1 MWISGLCIATV
12 SVSHCVQARRRYK
25 SRHFPRI
32 THTAAIHPPVLLNL
46 SVATPGDSSAEILP
60 MQIPHPSLQASV
72 GLGLRRGLMK
82 DLQAARTGDFDF
94 LEVAP
99 ENWIG
104 VGGAHGAALRELA
117 ERYPLSCHGLSLSL
131 GGSTPLDVGFLR
143 EVRTF
148 LDQHKVPLYSEHLSY
163 CSDDGHLYD
172 LLPLPFTEE
181 AVHHVAARIRQ
192 AQDILGRRLAVEN
205 VSYYAAPRQD
215 MDEVTFTNAVLREAD
230 CDLLLDVNNVYVNS
244 INHGFDPQ
252 TFLAAIEPGRVVGMH
267 VAGHFDES
275 DTLKID
281 THGASVKPVV
291 WSLLADAYA
300 RFGAQPTLLERD
312 FNFPAF
318 SELVAELQTIRRLQI
333 EGGPRG

>member
-1 MWISGLCIATV
+1 MQTPHV
-12 SVSHCVQARRRYK
+12 SRQ
-25 SRHFPRI
+25 P
-32 THTAAIHPPVLLNL
+32 
-46 SVATPGDSSAEILP
+46 
-60 MQIPHPSLQASV
+60 SV
-72 GLGLRRGLMK
+72 GLGLRRGLLK
-82 DLQAARTGDFDF
+82 DLQAAPAGDFDF

-131 GGSTPLDVGFLR
+131 GGPAPLDCSFLQ
-143 EVRTF
+143 EVRVF
-148 LDQHKVPLYSEHLSY
+148 LDDHRVGHYSEHLSY

-192 AQDILGRRLAVEN
+192 SQDILGRRLAVEN

-230 CDLLLDVNNVYVNS
+230 CDLLLDVNNVYVNA

-252 TFLAAIEPGRVVGMH
+252 AFLARIEPGRVVGMH

-275 DTLKID
+275 DSLKID
-281 THGASVKPVV
+281 THGASVKPQV
-291 WSLLADAYA
+291 WSLLAEAYA

-318 SELVAELQTIRRLQI
+318 AELVAELQTIRRLQG
-333 EGGPRG
+333 EGAQRG

>member
-1 MWISGLCIATV
+1 MQTPHV
-12 SVSHCVQARRRYK
+12 SRQ
-25 SRHFPRI
+25 P
-32 THTAAIHPPVLLNL
+32 
-46 SVATPGDSSAEILP
+46 
-60 MQIPHPSLQASV
+60 SV
-72 GLGLRRGLMK
+72 GLGLRRGLLK
-82 DLQAARTGDFDF
+82 DLQAAPAGDFDF

-131 GGSTPLDVGFLR
+131 GGPAPLDCSFLQ
-143 EVRTF
+143 EVRVF
-148 LDQHKVPLYSEHLSY
+148 LDHHRVEHYSEHLSY

-192 AQDILGRRLAVEN
+192 SQDILGRRLAVEN

-230 CDLLLDVNNVYVNS
+230 CDLLLDVNNVYVNA

-252 TFLAAIEPGRVVGMH
+252 AFLARIEPGRVVGMH

-275 DTLKID
+275 DSLKID
-281 THGASVKPVV
+281 THGASVKPQV
-291 WSLLADAYA
+291 WSLLAEAYA
-300 RFGAQPTLLERD
+300 RFGAHPTLLERD

-318 SELVAELQTIRRLQI
+318 AELVAELQTIRRLQG
-333 EGGPRG
+333 EGAQRG

>member
-1 MWISGLCIATV
+1 MQTPHV
-12 SVSHCVQARRRYK
+12 SRQ
-25 SRHFPRI
+25 P
-32 THTAAIHPPVLLNL
+32 
-46 SVATPGDSSAEILP
+46 
-60 MQIPHPSLQASV
+60 SV
-72 GLGLRRGLMK
+72 GLGLRRGLLK
-82 DLQAARTGDFDF
+82 DLQAAPAGDFDF

-131 GGSTPLDVGFLR
+131 GGPAPLDSGFLQ
-143 EVRTF
+143 EVRGF
-148 LDQHKVPLYSEHLSY
+148 LDHHRVEHYSEHLSY

-181 AVHHVAARIRQ
+181 AVHYVAARIRQ
-192 AQDILGRRLAVEN
+192 SQDILGRRLAVEN

-230 CDLLLDVNNVYVNS
+230 CDLLLDVNNVYVNA

-252 TFLAAIEPGRVVGMH
+252 YFLARIEPGRVVGMH

-275 DTLKID
+275 DSLKID
-281 THGASVKPVV
+281 THGASVKPQV
-291 WSLLADAYA
+291 WSLLAEAYA

-318 SELVAELQTIRRLQI
+318 AELVAELQTIRRLQG
-333 EGGPRG
+333 EGVQRG

>member
-1 MWISGLCIATV
+1 MQTPLISAKT
-12 SVSHCVQARRRYK
+12 
-25 SRHFPRI
+25 
-32 THTAAIHPPVLLNL
+32 
-46 SVATPGDSSAEILP
+46 
-60 MQIPHPSLQASV
+60 SV

-82 DLQAARTGDFDF
+82 HLQAAPVGAFDF

-104 VGGAHGAALRELA
+104 IGGAHGAAFRALA

-131 GGSTPLDVGFLR
+131 GGPAPLDVGFLQ
-143 EVRTF
+143 EVRVF

-181 AVHHVAARIRQ
+181 AVHHVAGRIRQ
-192 AQDILGRRLAVEN
+192 SQDILGRRLAVEN
-205 VSYYAAPRQD
+205 ISYYAAPQQD
-215 MDEVTFTNAVLREAD
+215 MDELSFINAVLREAD

-252 TFLAAIEPGRVVGMH
+252 TFLAGVDAGRVVALH

-291 WSLLADAYA
+291 WSLLAEAYA
-300 RFGAQPTLLERD
+300 RFGVQPTLLERD
-312 FNFPAF
+312 FNFPQF
-318 SELVAELQTIRRLQI
+318 SDLVSELQTIRRLQG
-333 EGGPRG
+333 EVNHG